1 MPKRSLRALRA
12 CPVAALVA
20 AALVPAAA
28 EAADDVVAELRVVGD
43 GGVLEPGRSYV
54 TNSERIKTDPK
65 ARCFFNGVGGSG
77 DRVRL
82 PGPTAMGVLKTAGGS
97 RGKLDPLSV
106 TDEFGF
112 GLGLCGI
119 GKVHADDSNF
129 WSVTVNHQAA
139 QVGGDQLALNDG
151 DDVLWNLTGFPPD
164 PELELQAAP
173 GTAPGTL
180 EVTVRR
186 WVCSTDFPPPDPVCE
201 SEPVEGAAVTGGDAA
216 VATGPAG
223 EAEVPLG
230 SEGKFKLQATLA
242 DHLDSN
248 LVRVCVSADPEA
260 CPGPGDPHGRRIIGR
275 KKGDDF
281 SGTAGWDV
289 IKSRGGNDRI
299 SLLDG
304 GADKVRCGGG
314 RRDRVLVAEGDDDD
328 VIASNCE
335 KVKIVGG

>member
-1 MPKRSLRALRA
+1 MPKSSRRALRA
-12 CPVAALVA
+12 LSVTALVA
-20 AALVPAAA
+20 ASLVPAAA

-54 TNSERIKTDPK
+54 TNSERIKTDPG
-65 ARCFFNGVGGSG
+65 ARCFFNGAGGSG

-82 PGPTAMGVLKTAGGS
+82 PGPTAMGMLETAGDQ

-129 WSVTVNHQAA
+129 WSITVNHQAA
-139 QVGGDQLALNDG
+139 QVGGDQLALSDG

-164 PELELQAAP
+164 PELELEAAP
-173 GTAPGTL
+173 GTAPGML
-180 EVTVRR
+180 EVTVLR
-186 WVCSTDFPPPDPVCE
+186 WVCSTAFPPPDPVCE

-216 VATGPAG
+216 AATDPAG
-223 EAEVPLG
+223 KADVPLG
-230 SEGKFKLQATLA
+230 SEDRYKLQATLQ

-248 LVRVCVSADPEA
+248 LVKVCVSTDPDA
-260 CPGPGDPHGRRIIGR
+260 CPGPADPHGRRIIGR
-275 KKGDDF
+275 RKGDDF
-281 SGTAGWDV
+281 SGTAGWDS
-289 IKSRGGNDRI
+289 IKGRGGNDRI

-304 GADKVRCGGG
+304 GVDKVRCGGG
-314 RRDRVLVAEGDDDD
+314 RDVVLVAEGDDDD
-328 VIASNCE
+328 AIASNCE
-335 KVKIVGG
+335 KVKTLAG